1 MSEQTALLRLQEID
15 LELMRSKKVASEL
28 PQRAKV
34 QAARAAAKKVAS
46 ELTKIVG
53 QRKDV
58 EIELAE
64 LESNK
69 KFLESKVTEV
79 QTAVANGT
87 YHDAQ
92 SFEAALSML
101 AKKLEKIGF
110 DSDRYLEQLE
120 TVERAEKNA
129 RALADKIAAEEQAQ
143 TDSFKA
149 DMDTIKADVEKLA
162 AERKEILEQI
172 SAANLK
178 AYEAAKE
185 RFGGIAVE
193 TLVGNRPSVCRVAL
207 QPSSYT
213 DIRRTGA
220 QITTCPYCK
229 RMLVVAQED

>member
-34 QAARAAAKKVAS
+34 QAARAAAKKVAG

-58 EIELAE
+58 EIELNE
-64 LESNK
+64 LQSQK
-69 KFLESKVTEV
+69 DFLESKVTEV

-92 SFEAALSML
+92 NFEAALSML
-101 AKKLEKIGF
+101 AKKLEKVGF
-110 DSDRYLEQLE
+110 DTDRYLEKLE
-120 TVERAEKNA
+120 TVEKAEKNA
-129 RALADKIAAEEQAQ
+129 RALASKIAAEEQAQ

-162 AERKEILEQI
+162 AERSDVLSQI

-207 QPSSYT
+207 QPSSFT
-213 DIRRTGA
+213 DIRRSGA

-229 RMLVVAQED
+229 RMLVISQED

>member
-34 QAARAAAKKVAS
+34 QAARAAAKKVAG

-58 EIELAE
+58 EIELSE

-101 AKKLEKIGF
+101 AKKLEKIEF
-110 DSDRYLEQLE
+110 DSERYLEQLE

-149 DMDTIKADVEKLA
+149 DMDTIKSDVEKLA
-162 AERKEILEQI
+162 AERKEILEQV
-172 SAANLK
+172 SATNLK

>member
-34 QAARAAAKKVAS
+34 QAARAAAKKVAG

-64 LESNK
+64 LESSK

-110 DSDRYLEQLE
+110 DTDRYLEQLE

-162 AERKEILEQI
+162 TERKEILEQI

>member
-15 LELMRSKKVASEL
+15 LELMRTKKVASEL

-34 QAARAAAKKVAS
+34 QAARAAAKKVSA

-69 KFLESKVTEV
+69 KYLESKVTEV

-101 AKKLEKIGF
+101 AKKLEKIAF
-110 DSDRYLEQLE
+110 DSDRYLEKLE

-129 RALADKIAAEEQAQ
+129 RDLADKIAAEEQAQ

-162 AERKEILEQI
+162 AERTEVLAQI

-193 TLVGNRPSVCRVAL
+193 SLTGNRPSVCRVAL

-229 RMLVVAQED
+229 RMLIVSQED

>member
-34 QAARAAAKKVAS
+34 QAARAAAKKVAG

-162 AERKEILEQI
+162 AERKDILGQI

>member
-34 QAARAAAKKVAS
+34 QAARAAAKKVAG

-110 DSDRYLEQLE
+110 DTDRYLEQLE

-162 AERKEILEQI
+162 AERKEILGQI
-172 SAANLK
+172 SASNLK
-178 AYEAAKE
+178 VYEAAKE

>member
-64 LESNK
+64 LESSK

-110 DSDRYLEQLE
+110 DTDRYLEQLE

>member
-64 LESNK
+64 LESSK

-110 DSDRYLEQLE
+110 DTDRYLEQLE

-213 DIRRTGA
+213 DIRRAGA

>member
-34 QAARAAAKKVAS
+34 QAARAAAKKVAG

-110 DSDRYLEQLE
+110 DTDRYLEQLE

-162 AERKEILEQI
+162 AERKEILGQI
-172 SAANLK
+172 SASNLK

-213 DIRRTGA
+213 DIKRTGA

>member
-34 QAARAAAKKVAS
+34 QAARAAAKKVAG

-110 DSDRYLEQLE
+110 DTDRYLEQLE

-162 AERKEILEQI
+162 AERKEILGQI
-172 SAANLK
+172 SASNLK

>member
-34 QAARAAAKKVAS
+34 QAARAAAKKVAG

-110 DSDRYLEQLE
+110 DTDRYLEQLE

-129 RALADKIAAEEQAQ
+129 RDLADKIAAEEQAQ

-162 AERKEILEQI
+162 AERKDILGQI

>member
-1 MSEQTALLRLQEID
+1 MSEQTALLRLQDID

-34 QAARAAAKKVAS
+34 QAARAAAKKVAG

-110 DSDRYLEQLE
+110 DTDRYLEQLE

-162 AERKEILEQI
+162 AERKEILGQI

>member
-15 LELMRSKKVASEL
+15 LELMRTKKVASEL

-34 QAARAAAKKVAS
+34 QAARAAAKKVSA

-69 KFLESKVTEV
+69 KYLESKVTEV

-101 AKKLEKIGF
+101 AKKLEKISF
-110 DSDRYLEQLE
+110 DSDRYLEKLE

-129 RALADKIAAEEQAQ
+129 RDLADKIAAEEQAQ

-149 DMDTIKADVEKLA
+149 DMDTIKSDVEKLA
-162 AERKEILEQI
+162 SERTEVLAQI

-193 TLVGNRPSVCRVAL
+193 SLTGNRPSVCRVAL

-229 RMLVVAQED
+229 RMLIVSQED

>member
-15 LELMRSKKVASEL
+15 LELMRTKKVASEL

-34 QAARAAAKKVAS
+34 QAARAAAKKVSA

-69 KFLESKVTEV
+69 KYLESKVTEV

-101 AKKLEKIGF
+101 AKKLEKIAF
-110 DSDRYLEQLE
+110 DSDRYLEKLE

-129 RALADKIAAEEQAQ
+129 RDLADKIAAEEQAQ

-149 DMDTIKADVEKLA
+149 DMDTIKSDVEKLA
-162 AERKEILEQI
+162 AERTEVLAQI

-193 TLVGNRPSVCRVAL
+193 SLTGNRPSVCRVAL

-229 RMLVVAQED
+229 RMLIVSQED

>member
-34 QAARAAAKKVAS
+34 QAARAAAKKVAG

-110 DSDRYLEQLE
+110 DTDRYLEQLE

-162 AERKEILEQI
+162 AERKEILGQI

-178 AYEAAKE
+178 SYEAAKE

>member
-34 QAARAAAKKVAS
+34 QAARAAAKKVAG

-110 DSDRYLEQLE
+110 DTDRYLEQLE

-162 AERKEILEQI
+162 AERKEILGQI

-193 TLVGNRPSVCRVAL
+193 TLIGNRPSVCRVAL

>member
-110 DSDRYLEQLE
+110 DTDRYLEQLE

-178 AYEAAKE
+178 AYEVAKE

-213 DIRRTGA
+213 DIRRAGA

>member
-1 MSEQTALLRLQEID
+1 MSEQTALLRLQDID

-34 QAARAAAKKVAS
+34 QAARAAAKKVAG

-110 DSDRYLEQLE
+110 DTDRYLEQLE

-162 AERKEILEQI
+162 AERKEILGQI

-193 TLVGNRPSVCRVAL
+193 TLIGNRPSVCRVAL

>member
-34 QAARAAAKKVAS
+34 QAARAAAKKVAG

-53 QRKDV
+53 QRKDI
-58 EIELAE
+58 EIELNE
-64 LESNK
+64 LQSQK
-69 KFLESKVTEV
+69 DFLESKVTEV
-79 QTAVANGT
+79 QTSVANGT

-110 DSDRYLEQLE
+110 DSDRYLEKLE
-120 TVERAEKNA
+120 TVEKAEKNA
-129 RALADKIAAEEQAQ
+129 HALASKIAAEEQAQ

-162 AERKEILEQI
+162 AERSDVLSQI

-193 TLVGNRPSVCRVAL
+193 HLVGNRPSVCRVAL
-207 QPSSYT
+207 QPSSFT
-213 DIRRTGA
+213 DIRRSGA

-229 RMLVVAQED
+229 RMLVVSQED

>member
-34 QAARAAAKKVAS
+34 QAARAAAKKVAG

-129 RALADKIAAEEQAQ
+129 RDLADKIAAEEQAQ

-162 AERKEILEQI
+162 AERKDILGQI

>member
-34 QAARAAAKKVAS
+34 QAARTAAKKVAG

-110 DSDRYLEQLE
+110 DTDRYLEQLE

-162 AERKEILEQI
+162 AERKEILGQI
-172 SAANLK
+172 SASNLK
-178 AYEAAKE
+178 VYEAAKE

>member
-34 QAARAAAKKVAS
+34 QAARAAAKKVAG

-110 DSDRYLEQLE
+110 DTDRYLEQLE

-162 AERKEILEQI
+162 AERKEILGQI